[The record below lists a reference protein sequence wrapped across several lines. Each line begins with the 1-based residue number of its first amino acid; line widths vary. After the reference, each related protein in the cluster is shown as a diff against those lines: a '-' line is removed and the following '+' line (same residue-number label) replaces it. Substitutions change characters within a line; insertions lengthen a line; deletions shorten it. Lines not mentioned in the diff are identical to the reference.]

1 MITREQAKEILS
13 TRQPGQPE
21 TADAE
26 LAEALRLTERDS
38 ALRQWWEEHQ
48 RFDARVR
55 AALQSI
61 PVPPDLAGRIIA
73 GRPAPTLRLPPPR
86 RWLWGL
92 AAAAAVVAFA
102 AWLVWWS
109 QPAGPQFPTFRIR
122 MARNA
127 LREYRMDIQTN
138 DLAAIQQFLA
148 QNRAPAQYALKPA
161 MQALPGLGCGV
172 LRWQNQPVSMICFD
186 RGQGQI
192 LWLFVAER
200 GAVAGAPAGREPVF
214 ASVGRLS
221 TAAWSEGELVY
232 LLAAV
237 GDRQL
242 LEKFL

>member
-1 MITREQAKEILS
+1 MITREQAKDILS
-13 TRQPGQPE
+13 TRRPGSPAA
-21 TADAE
+21 ADPE
-26 LAEALRLTERDS
+26 LAEALRLVEREPE
-38 ALRQWWEEHQ
+38 LRQWWEEHQ
-48 RFDARVR
+48 RFDAGVR
-55 AALQSI
+55 AALQAI
-61 PVPPDLAGRIIA
+61 PVPPDLAGRIVA
-73 GRPAPTLRLPPPR
+73 GRPASTLRLPAPR

-92 AAAAAVVAFA
+92 AAAAVVAFA

-122 MARNA
+122 MARTA

-138 DLAAIQQFLA
+138 DLAAIQRFLA
-148 QNRAPAQYALKPA
+148 QNRAPAQYALSPP
-161 MQALPGLGCGV
+161 MQALPGLGCGI

-214 ASVGRLS
+214 ASVGRLA
-221 TAAWSEGELVY
+221 TAAWSEGNQVY

-237 GDRQL
+237 GDRRL

>member
-13 TRQPGQPE
+13 TRRPGQPE
-21 TADAE
+21 AADAE
-26 LAEALRLTERDS
+26 QAEALRLTERDS
-38 ALRQWWEEHQ
+38 ELRQWWEEHQ
-48 RFDARVR
+48 RFDAGVR

-73 GRPAPTLRLPPPR
+73 GRAASTLRLPTTR

-92 AAAAAVVAFA
+92 AAAAVVAFA

-122 MARNA
+122 MGRNA

-138 DLAAIQQFLA
+138 DLAAIQRFLA
-148 QNRAPAQYALKPA
+148 QNRAPAQYALTPA

-186 RGQGQI
+186 RGQSQI

-200 GAVAGAPAGREPVF
+200 GAVAGAPAGREPEF
-214 ASVGRLS
+214 AAVGRLS
-221 TAAWSEGELVY
+221 TAAWSQGDFVY

>member
-13 TRQPGQPE
+13 TRRPGQPE
-21 TADAE
+21 AADAE
-26 LAEALRLTERDS
+26 EAEALRLTERDS

-48 RFDARVR
+48 RFDAGVR
-55 AALQSI
+55 TALQSI
-61 PVPPDLAGRIIA
+61 PVPANLAGRIIA
-73 GRPAPTLRLPPPR
+73 RRPAATLRLPTHR

-92 AAAAAVVAFA
+92 AAAAVIAFA
-102 AWLVWWS
+102 AWLIWWS

-138 DLAAIQQFLA
+138 DLAAIQHFLA
-148 QNRAPAQYALKPA
+148 QNRAPAQYALTPA
-161 MQALPGLGCGV
+161 MRALPGLGGGV

-200 GAVAGAPAGREPVF
+200 GAVAGAPAGRAPEF
-214 ASVGRLS
+214 ATVGRLS
-221 TAAWSEGELVY
+221 TVTWSEGDLVY

-242 LEKFL
+242 LERYL